1 MVYNDVYNSI
11 FNLKT
16 IITTTM
22 SSVISIRV
30 PPDIKQE
37 MEKMKTEINWN
48 EEIKG
53 FLKNKIDERK
63 KKELLD
69 NLIDKRQKGREL
81 PEGTAAKM
89 VREDR
94 DSH

>member
-1 MVYNDVYNSI
+1 
-11 FNLKT
+11 
-16 IITTTM
+16 M

-30 PPDIKQE
+30 PPDIKHE
-37 MEKMKTEINWN
+37 MERMKTEINWN
-48 EEIKG
+48 EEIKR
-53 FLKNKIDERK
+53 FLRNKIEEKK

-69 NLIDKRQKGREL
+69 NLITKREKCREL
-81 PEGTAAKM
+81 PGGTAARM

>member
-1 MVYNDVYNSI
+1 
-11 FNLKT
+11 
-16 IITTTM
+16 M

-30 PPDIKQE
+30 PPDIKHE
-37 MEKMKTEINWN
+37 MERMKTEINWN
-48 EEIKG
+48 EEIKR
-53 FLKNKIDERK
+53 FLRNKIEEKK

-69 NLIDKRQKGREL
+69 NLITKRQKSREL
-81 PEGTAAKM
+81 PGGTAAKM

>member
-1 MVYNDVYNSI
+1 
-11 FNLKT
+11 
-16 IITTTM
+16 M

-37 MEKMKTEINWN
+37 MEKMKAEINWN

-69 NLIDKRQKGREL
+69 NLVRKRKNSREL